1 MNLELF
7 KKDILN
13 IYDDLIEN
21 NVVRKLGIVDHDIF
35 QERLVQLGTKYN
47 LEVETE
53 YCGVPFYD
61 NESEKRKRGRIDVVY
76 FQNENPLIA
85 LEIDSGLKK
94 SSVKKLV
101 VNKKFQHRIWFCYK
115 REMDMGKYLELIKT
129 YDKKNELIYLLP
141 EKKAHICESDPKKK

>member
-1 MNLELF
+1 M
-7 KKDILN
+7 
-13 IYDDLIEN
+13 
-21 NVVRKLGIVDHDIF
+21 
-35 QERLVQLGTKYN
+35 
-47 LEVETE
+47 
-53 YCGVPFYD
+53 
-61 NESEKRKRGRIDVVY
+61 VY